1 MNKVYR
7 YVDID
12 VILDDFSTNELAGT
26 SMYRMNLFLRWNS
39 NIYIAM
45 DTIYIQLVSL
55 LDEKKGQKKMQVVSV
70 LLSSILVINIA
81 LAFMVIFMERK
92 NASSTWAWLMVLFF
106 IPILGF
112 MLYLFFGRRLSG
124 KRLFTLDTKSRLGI
138 ERSVQEQLE
147 IIQNNRLPFKQKVL
161 APYKELFTLHLKNN
175 DAIYSQNNDVDLFTD
190 GREKFESLIR
200 DLEQAEHHIH
210 LLYYIIRHDQLGT
223 RIADVLIK
231 KAREGV
237 EVRFLYDDMGSRS
250 LSRRYIRRLEEANVQ
265 VGAFFPSR
273 FARINLR
280 INFRNHRKLAII
292 DGTVGYIGGFNIG
305 DEYLGK
311 SEKFGYWRDTH
322 LRVKGDAVKMMQ
334 TRFVLD
340 WNQASRHKIEYDERY
355 FIGGDYGD
363 VGMQIVS
370 SGPDH
375 DWEQIKYGYI
385 KMILG
390 AKEYVY
396 IQTPYFIPDES
407 LMDALRIAALSGV
420 KIKIMIPNKPD
431 HLFVYWATLSY
442 VGELLNE
449 GAEIYLYQNG
459 FLHAKT
465 IVVDGKLSSVGT
477 ANIDVRSFRLNFEV
491 NAFIYDIYFAQKLVV
506 EFEEDIH
513 LSTQMTKQLYE
524 KRSLAIRFKE
534 SISRLLSPIL

>member
-1 MNKVYR
+1 M
-7 YVDID
+7 
-12 VILDDFSTNELAGT
+12 
-26 SMYRMNLFLRWNS
+26 
-39 NIYIAM
+39 
-45 DTIYIQLVSL
+45 QLVSIL
-55 LDEKKGQKKMQVVSV
+55 LGSTM
-70 LLSSILVINIA
+70 IINIG
-81 LAFMVIFMERK
+81 LAFTVIFMERK
-92 NASSTWAWLMVLFF
+92 NASSTWAWIMVLFF

-112 MLYLFFGRRLSG
+112 LLYLFIGRRLKD
-124 KRLFTLDTKSRLGI
+124 KRMFTLDTKSRLGI
-138 ERSVQEQLE
+138 ERSVKEQLE
-147 IIQNNRLPFKQKVL
+147 IIQNDQLPFKQKVL

-175 DAIYSQNNDVDLFTD
+175 DAIYSQNNKVDLFTD
-190 GREKFESLIR
+190 GREKFESLIA
-200 DLEQAEHHIH
+200 DLEKAEHHIH

-250 LSRRYIRRLEEANVQ
+250 LSKRYIRRLEEANVQ
-265 VGAFFPSR
+265 VGSFFPSR

-334 TRFVLD
+334 TRFILD
-340 WNQASRHKIEYDERY
+340 WNQATDYKLDYDERY

-375 DWEQIKYGYI
+375 IWEQIKYGYI

-420 KIKIMIPNKPD
+420 KIKVMIPNKPD

-491 NAFIYDIYFAQKLVV
+491 NAFMYDVHFAQKLVE
-506 EFEEDIH
+506 EFDKDIL
-513 LSTQMTKQLYE
+513 LSTQMTKQLY
-524 KRSLAIRFKE
+524 KRRSMVIRFKE

>member
-1 MNKVYR
+1 MQ
-7 YVDID
+7 
-12 VILDDFSTNELAGT
+12 IL
-26 SMYRMNLFLRWNS
+26 
-39 NIYIAM
+39 
-45 DTIYIQLVSL
+45 SL
-55 LDEKKGQKKMQVVSV
+55 LLG
-70 LLSSILVINIA
+70 SIMIANIA
-81 LAFMVIFMERK
+81 LAFTVIFMERK
-92 NASSTWAWLMVLFF
+92 NASSTWAWIMVLFF

-112 MLYLFFGRRLSG
+112 ILYWLFGRRLSG
-124 KRLFTLDTKSRLGI
+124 KRIFRWDTKSRLGI
-138 ERSVQEQLE
+138 ERVVNEQIK
-147 IIQNNRLPFKQKVL
+147 IIKQDKLPFKQELLK
-161 APYKELFTLHLKNN
+161 PYKELFYLHLNSN
-175 DAIYSQNNDVDLFTD
+175 DAIYSQNNQVQLYTD
-190 GREKFESLIR
+190 GREKFRKLID
-200 DLEQAEHHIH
+200 DLEQATDHIH

-223 RIADVLIK
+223 KIADVLIK

-250 LSRRYIRRLEEANVQ
+250 LSRRYIKRLEDANIQ

-273 FARINLR
+273 FAKINLR

-292 DGTVGYIGGFNIG
+292 DGKIGYIGGFNIG

-334 TRFVLD
+334 TRFILD
-340 WNQASRHKIEYDERY
+340 WNQASRHKIEYKDSY

-363 VGMQIVS
+363 VAMQIVS

-375 DWEQIKYGYI
+375 DWEHIKYGYI

-390 AKEYVY
+390 AKDYVY

-431 HLFVYWATLSY
+431 HVFVYWATLSY

-491 NAFIYDIYFAQKLVV
+491 NAFIYDVDFAQKLV
-506 EFEEDIH
+506 EKFSEDINV
-513 LSTQMTKQLYE
+513 STQMTKSLYE
-524 KRSLAIRFKE
+524 KRSIAIRFKE